1 MAANL
6 SELLRVLLSAVCK
19 YRLTLKTWF
28 SSSLLILLDY
38 GSLPV
43 FPNTFFVL
51 VVRHIHWL
59 KESAESFWVSL
70 IVNMWLPFKWAY
82 YLTRR
87 IFFPFQGLSR
97 KSQITHA
104 VIDFWT
110 GWFVPCIQLLPYR
123 TINVSPI
130 GCFALFRDL
139 KTKWK

>member
-51 VVRHIHWL
+51 VVLHIHWL
-59 KESAESFWVSL
+59 KESAERFWVSL

-110 GWFVPCIQLLPYR
+110 RAGSFHVFNCCRTELSMCFQLAVLRFFV
-123 TINVSPI
+123 T
-130 GCFALFRDL
+130 
-139 KTKWK
+139 